1 MSFASM
7 QKVFPRARVMNVYGL
22 TEIGAIASSRSLAT
36 IGAPITDDIQIRI
49 QGISEVR
56 QSIFKQ
62 SYVGICYNFSR
73 GLKTPVHFSIRHFV

>member
-1 MSFASM
+1 M

-49 QGISEVR
+49 QGTRDRTTVILQTELVLA
-56 QSIFKQ
+56 FFT
-62 SYVGICYNFSR
+62 FSR
-73 GLKTPVHFSIRHFV
+73 GLKTPVHFSLRDFV